1 MSLFHRMLLGGLLAL
16 LAAIGF
22 VKGASAAD
30 QMAANTALVDKYFAA
45 VNAHD
50 LPALNDVIAENYLQH
65 GAGQG
70 QGRAGMQAAFGR
82 YFQMFPDFRMTPED
96 SVIAGDKVVVRFR
109 ITATNDRPVQ
119 LGPNAPLFPPT
130 GRKLAWEGI
139 SIWRVANGKF
149 VEHWDVDDLLSL
161 AQQLRS

>member
-1 MSLFHRMLLGGLLAL
+1 MSLLHRMLLGGLLAL

-22 VKGASAAD
+22 VQGASAAD

-70 QGRAGMQAAFGR
+70 QGRAGM
-82 YFQMFPDFRMTPED
+82 
-96 SVIAGDKVVVRFR
+96 
-109 ITATNDRPVQ
+109 
-119 LGPNAPLFPPT
+119 
-130 GRKLAWEGI
+130 
-139 SIWRVANGKF
+139 
-149 VEHWDVDDLLSL
+149 
-161 AQQLRS
+161 